1 MFWCDWTV
9 MYKEKSVS
17 TPVYKKINS
26 KCVIDLN
33 IKAKTVKHLKENV
46 RENLSVHR
54 WCEDFLNW
62 TQKAQNIFLV
72 NWISSD
78 QSSKPEVNKLCP
90 VSQIHPA
97 LLFL

>member
-1 MFWCDWTV
+1 

-46 RENLSVHR
+46 RENLS
-54 WCEDFLNW
+54 
-62 TQKAQNIFLV
+62 
-72 NWISSD
+72 
-78 QSSKPEVNKLCP
+78 CP
-90 VSQIHPA
+90 
-97 LLFL
+97 